1 MDVTIELLSGAH
13 HYVLRANLHMSK
25 KNEKSRVGK
34 LQMAYVCIYLGYC
47 YFALS

>member
-13 HYVLRANLHMSK
+13 HYMLRANLSK

-47 YFALS
+47 YSALS